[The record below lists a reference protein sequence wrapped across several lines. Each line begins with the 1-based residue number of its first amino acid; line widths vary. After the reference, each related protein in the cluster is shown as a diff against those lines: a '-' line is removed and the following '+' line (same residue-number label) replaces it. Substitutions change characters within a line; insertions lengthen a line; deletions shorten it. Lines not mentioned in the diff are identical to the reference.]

1 MKKNISGFL
10 VLFIILT
17 IAVSTMWL
25 TAQAKD
31 TAAEVKLK
39 MIFTE
44 MIENNK
50 ENLAKDG
57 KTLNVIGDINIEDGG
72 KYYAV
77 TLPELVIS
85 EVNGDQTQIGMIAVN
100 ATPTDNPNNWNM
112 AIALPTPFVKND
124 AEGTKIGQF
133 NLGTQKFAGIYS
145 VPLKNFTKLAL
156 DYRDLKFSNY
166 EDNEIV
172 DIEKFEVF
180 SDLVE
185 TKDTLSGPTNIKL
198 SDITFADVKK
208 NKTTTI
214 DEVDVLVEYEGLD
227 ILALLQNST
236 NLNINKL
243 GGVKLKADIKDIE
256 SNFKLSR
263 IEIEYDGEKPKNGLS
278 DQKFKMKY
286 NNLRPQLSAD
296 DTAKFIP
303 QDMNIDFA
311 FNKLPIA
318 DLIALGVMKATSS
331 EDNPAAALGV
341 IQAIT
346 TLPAKMSK
354 SGTNL
359 DIDNIDFKNDL
370 FDITT
375 KGKLKADN
383 DSPIKIVG
391 DIILSAKG
399 LDKTRSAIEQKMSN
413 SNANGK
419 KAMAKILNQ
428 ITFIKEKCDG
438 AGGDYVCNIN
448 LSKSGQVTVNNNAI
462 NLFEL
467 ISLAN

>member
-1 MKKNISGFL
+1 
-10 VLFIILT
+10 
-17 IAVSTMWL
+17 
-25 TAQAKD
+25 
-31 TAAEVKLK
+31 
-39 MIFTE
+39 
-44 MIENNK
+44 
-50 ENLAKDG
+50 
-57 KTLNVIGDINIEDGG
+57 
-72 KYYAV
+72 
-77 TLPELVIS
+77 
-85 EVNGDQTQIGMIAVN
+85 
-100 ATPTDNPNNWNM
+100 
-112 AIALPTPFVKND
+112 
-124 AEGTKIGQF
+124 
-133 NLGTQKFAGIYS
+133 
-145 VPLKNFTKLAL
+145 
-156 DYRDLKFSNY
+156 
-166 EDNEIV
+166 
-172 DIEKFEVF
+172 
-180 SDLVE
+180 
-185 TKDTLSGPTNIKL
+185 
-198 SDITFADVKK
+198 
-208 NKTTTI
+208 
-214 DEVDVLVEYEGLD
+214 
-227 ILALLQNST
+227 
-236 NLNINKL
+236 
-243 GGVKLKADIKDIE
+243 
-256 SNFKLSR
+256 
-263 IEIEYDGEKPKNGLS
+263 
-278 DQKFKMKY
+278 
-286 NNLRPQLSAD
+286 
-296 DTAKFIP
+296 
-303 QDMNIDFA
+303 MNIDFA

>member
-133 NLGTQKFAGIYS
+133 NLGTQKF
-145 VPLKNFTKLAL
+145 VTKLAL

-263 IEIEYDGEKPKNGLS
+263 IESGRYRKIHSARHEY
-278 DQKFKMKY
+278 
-286 NNLRPQLSAD
+286 
-296 DTAKFIP
+296 
-303 QDMNIDFA
+303 
-311 FNKLPIA
+311 
-318 DLIALGVMKATSS
+318 
-331 EDNPAAALGV
+331 
-341 IQAIT
+341 
-346 TLPAKMSK
+346 
-354 SGTNL
+354 
-359 DIDNIDFKNDL
+359 
-370 FDITT
+370 
-375 KGKLKADN
+375 
-383 DSPIKIVG
+383 
-391 DIILSAKG
+391 
-399 LDKTRSAIEQKMSN
+399 
-413 SNANGK
+413 
-419 KAMAKILNQ
+419 
-428 ITFIKEKCDG
+428 
-438 AGGDYVCNIN
+438 
-448 LSKSGQVTVNNNAI
+448 
-462 NLFEL
+462 
-467 ISLAN
+467 